1 MEGKNNVIDETIKSY
16 QHLFGLDNWTI
27 EIVKAPQDVELA
39 NAKTLADPRYNR
51 AVMTLYP
58 RLLTD
63 KPRWESIII
72 HELIHIVMA
81 WYDYF
86 ADNLGKEE
94 KMVDELFFIA
104 RENSVSQ
111 LTSIIMRI
119 KK

>member
-1 MEGKNNVIDETIKSY
+1 MIEELITSY
-16 QHLFGLDNWTI
+16 QHLFGLDNWKI
-27 EIVKAPQDVELA
+27 ILIKPDQDAELT

-51 AVMTLYP
+51 ATMTLYP
-58 RLLTD
+58 RLLADQTIWD
-63 KPRWESIII
+63 EIIV

-81 WYDYF
+81 GYDHLV
-86 ADNLGKEE
+86 DNTTITDIPQATT
-94 KMVDELFFIA
+94 DELLFNA